1 MGTHGRRTERAI
13 VNPLPANAMTID
25 GVPYDL
31 NGDTPI
37 DGLEQAL
44 RAMANDVYNAINAQG
59 SI

>member
-1 MGTHGRRTERAI
+1 M
-13 VNPLPANAMTID
+13 NPLPANAMTID